1 MDINFSSKIELS
13 ALLLKN
19 SKYAVAFTGA
29 GISTASGIPDFRSPG
44 KGLWEKND
52 HFEVAS
58 ITALRDNPDKFFDW
72 IKPLFLQSRS
82 AKPNPAHT
90 FLSRMENKGI
100 IKSIITQNID
110 GLHQQSGAKLVIELH
125 GSARTATCPNC
136 RSTYD
141 TDQLFELLGNDGNL
155 PTCSRCGHIIKP
167 DVVLFEEML
176 PEKAWYSAHQEVRR
190 ADLILVI
197 GSSLEVYPA
206 STLPDIA
213 IRNGAKLIINTL
225 SKTPMDL
232 YADVL
237 LPMDVTK
244 SIPEIFQMIDR

>member
-1 MDINFSSKIELS
+1 MDIDFSSRIELS
-13 ALLLKN
+13 ASLLKN
-19 SKYAVAFTGA
+19 SKYAVALTGA

-44 KGLWEKND
+44 KGLWEEND
-52 HFEVAS
+52 PFEVAS
-58 ITALRDNPDKFFDW
+58 LTAFRDHPEKIFNW
-72 IKPLFLQSRS
+72 IKPLFLQARS
-82 AKPNPAHT
+82 AKPNPAHI
-90 FLSRMENKGI
+90 FLSRMENIGI

-110 GLHQQSGAKLVIELH
+110 GLHQESGAKRVIELH

-141 TDQLFELLGNDGNL
+141 TDHLFELLSSEGNL
-155 PTCSRCGHIIKP
+155 PTCSQCGHIIKP

-176 PEKAWYSAHQEVRR
+176 PEKAWHSAYQEMQR

-213 IRNGAKLIINTL
+213 IRTGAKLIINTL
-225 SKTPMDL
+225 SNTPMDL
-232 YADVL
+232 FADIL
-237 LPMDVTK
+237 LPVDVIK
-244 SIPEIFQMIDR
+244 SIPEIFQIIVS

>member
-1 MDINFSSKIELS
+1 MDIDFSSQIELS
-13 ALLLKN
+13 ASLLKR

-52 HFEVAS
+52 PFEVAS
-58 ITALRDNPDKFFDW
+58 LSAFIDHPEKFFNW
-72 IKPLFLQSRS
+72 IKPLFLQARS
-82 AKPNPAHT
+82 AKPNPAHIY
-90 FLSRMENKGI
+90 LARLENKGI

-110 GLHQQSGAKLVIELH
+110 GLHQESGAKRVIELH

-141 TDQLFELLGNDGNL
+141 IDHLFELFNRNDNL
-155 PTCSRCGHIIKP
+155 PTCSKCGHIIKP

-176 PEKAWYSAHQEVRR
+176 PEKAWHSAHQEMQR

-206 STLPDIA
+206 STLPNIA
-213 IRNGAKLIINTL
+213 IRKGAKLIINTL

-244 SIPEIFQMIDR
+244 SIPEIFHMIDS

>member
-1 MDINFSSKIELS
+1 MDIDFSSQIELS
-13 ALLLKN
+13 ASLLKS

-44 KGLWEKND
+44 KGLWEEND
-52 HFEVAS
+52 PFEVAS
-58 ITALRDNPDKFFDW
+58 FTAFRDHPEKFFNW
-72 IKPLFLQSRS
+72 IKPLFLQARS
-82 AKPNPAHT
+82 AKPNPAHIY
-90 FLSRMENKGI
+90 LSLMENKGI

-110 GLHQQSGAKLVIELH
+110 GLHQESGSKRVIELH

-141 TDQLFELLGNDGNL
+141 TDHLFD
-155 PTCSRCGHIIKP
+155 
-167 DVVLFEEML
+167 
-176 PEKAWYSAHQEVRR
+176 HQEVRK

-206 STLPDIA
+206 STLPEIA
-213 IRNGAKLIINTL
+213 IRNGARLIINTL

-232 YADVL
+232 FADVL
-237 LPMDVTK
+237 IPMDVIK
-244 SIPEIFQMIDR
+244 SIPAIFQLIDC

>member
-1 MDINFSSKIELS
+1 MDIDFSSRIELS
-13 ALLLKN
+13 ASLLKR

-44 KGLWEKND
+44 KGLWVEND
-52 HFEVAS
+52 PFEVAS
-58 ITALRDNPDKFFDW
+58 LSAFRNHPEKFYNW
-72 IKPLFLQSRS
+72 IKPLFLQARS
-82 AKPNPAHT
+82 AKPNPAHI
-90 FLSRMENKGI
+90 FLSRMENIGI

-110 GLHQQSGAKLVIELH
+110 GLHQESGARLVIELH

-141 TDQLFELLGNDGNL
+141 TDHLFELLYGDDNL
-155 PTCSRCGHIIKP
+155 PTCSQCGHIIKP

-176 PEKAWYSAHQEVRR
+176 PEKAWHSAHQEVQR

-206 STLPDIA
+206 STLPEIA

-232 YADVL
+232 FADVL
-237 LPMDVTK
+237 LPINVIE
-244 SIPEIFQMIDR
+244 SIPRIFQMIES

>member
-1 MDINFSSKIELS
+1 MNIDFSSRIELS
-13 ALLLKN
+13 ASLLKS

-52 HFEVAS
+52 PFEVAS
-58 ITALRDNPDKFFDW
+58 LTAFRDRPEKFFNW
-72 IKPLFLQSRS
+72 IKPLFLQARS
-82 AKPNPAHT
+82 AKPNPAHIY
-90 FLSRMENKGI
+90 LSQMENKGI

-110 GLHQQSGAKLVIELH
+110 GLHQESGAKRVIELH

-136 RSTYD
+136 RSTYG
-141 TDQLFELLGNDGNL
+141 TDHLFEFFNSDVNL
-155 PTCSRCGHIIKP
+155 PTCSQCGQIIKP

-176 PEKAWYSAHQEVRR
+176 PEKAWHSAHQEVGR
-190 ADLILVI
+190 ADLIIVI

-206 STLPDIA
+206 STLPEIA

-225 SKTPMDL
+225 SKTPMDHF
-232 YADVL
+232 ADVL
-237 LPMDVTK
+237 LPIDVII
-244 SIPEIFQMIDR
+244 SIPEIFQMIDS